1 VDGSYDN
8 DRPNRTPNHGGVGP
22 VTDAG
27 YSDGSPTNGR
37 RGNLVRFS
45 QIGRVL
51 VRHGF
56 GFVFDVRRDRR
67 EKRGARELLASNF
80 GVKLRQTLD
89 DLGPTFVKFGQVLST
104 RADII
109 PQGVLSELQKLQD
122 TVAPIPLEVAQAAI
136 EQELASSVGKLFV
149 EFDPVP
155 LGSAS
160 IGQVYKARL
169 YSGEVVAVKVQ
180 RPEAPGRVE
189 ADLALMK
196 DFAAL
201 LDARFGDRIFIDVRE
216 LVAEF
221 EGVIRRELD
230 YGTEAENARRF
241 AINFAGTPV
250 RIPKIYT
257 DLSTKRVLTMEFI
270 EGSRFYNLQPRLLAP
285 AERRRVATMGA
296 ATIFKMAF
304 EDGFFHGD
312 PHPANLVLTPE
323 GNLALLDFGMVGFLS
338 RGDIEA
344 LSRLFVAVIQY
355 DAAAA
360 LRSLEGLGIRYAS
373 EVREDLLQELGRFL
387 YRYSGLTVG
396 EVTLGQALSELI
408 SLIRRYRISMP
419 PVFPLLTK
427 ALVTAEA
434 LSRSIDPTI
443 NVYEIARPYASRLIR
458 ERYEPQSLLERS
470 QERTLE
476 YARYLEDYPEQ
487 IRQVLTA
494 LEDGEI
500 EVTLHNRGLDELTEE
515 VDVLANR
522 LVFVVVTAALLVGS
536 SLLEAFPRGD
546 PQVPYIGLHV
556 VSLLGFIVALVMATI
571 LLTIIFRS
579 RRL

>member
-1 VDGSYDN
+1 M
-8 DRPNRTPNHGGVGP
+8 RP
-22 VTDAG
+22 VTGVG
-27 YSDGSPTNGR
+27 YSDEFRTDGR

-45 QIGRVL
+45 QIGRIL

-67 EKRGARELLASNF
+67 EKRGAEELLAPNF
-80 GVKLRQTLD
+80 GVRLRRALD
-89 DLGPTFVKFGQVLST
+89 DLGPTFVKFGQLLST
-104 RADII
+104 RSDII
-109 PQGVLSELQKLQD
+109 PESILSELQKLQD
-122 TVAPIPLEVAQAAI
+122 TAAPIPLEVAQAVI
-136 EQELASSVGKLFV
+136 ERELGLPTEKLFA

-160 IGQVYKARL
+160 IGQVYEARL
-169 YSGEVVAVKVQ
+169 RGGEAVAVKVQ
-180 RPEAPGRVE
+180 RPEAQRRVA

-201 LDARFGDRIFIDVRE
+201 LDARFGDRIFIDVPG

-230 YGTEAENARRF
+230 YHAEAQNARRF
-241 AINFAGTPV
+241 AINFTGTPV
-250 RIPKIYT
+250 KIPKIYT
-257 DLSTKRVLTMEFI
+257 ELSTKRVLTMEFV
-270 EGSRFYNLQPRLLAP
+270 EGIRFYNLQPLLLAP

-296 ATIFKMAF
+296 DTIFKMAF

-323 GNLALLDFGMVGFLS
+323 GELALLDFGMVGFMS

-344 LSRLFVAVIQY
+344 LSRLFISVIQR

-360 LRSLEGLGIRYAS
+360 LRGLEGLGVRYAP
-373 EVREDLLQELGRFL
+373 EVREDLVQELREFL
-387 YRYSGLTVG
+387 YKYSGLSVG

-408 SLIRRYRISMP
+408 SLIRRYRLSVP

-427 ALVTAEA
+427 ALVTAEG

-443 NVYEIARPYASRLIR
+443 NVYEIARPYANRLLR
-458 ERYEPQSLLERS
+458 ERYEPQFLFERS
-470 QERTLE
+470 QERALE

-487 IRQVLTA
+487 LRQLLTE
-494 LEDGEI
+494 LEDGEL
-500 EVTLHNRGLDELTEE
+500 EVKFSHGGLDELSGE

-522 LVFVVVTAALLVGS
+522 LVFAVVTGALLIGS
-536 SLLEAFPRGD
+536 SFLGAFASGG
-546 PQVPYIGLHV
+546 PQVPYLGIPV
-556 VSLLGFIVALVMATI
+556 VAFVGFTLALVMATI
-571 LLTIIFRS
+571 LLTVIFRS

>member
-1 VDGSYDN
+1 MTEA
-8 DRPNRTPNHGGVGP
+8 R
-22 VTDAG
+22 
-27 YSDGSPTNGR
+27 YSDGFRTKGR
-37 RGNLVRFS
+37 RRNLVRFS
-45 QIGRVL
+45 QIARVL
-51 VRHGF
+51 ARHGF

-67 EKRGARELLASNF
+67 EKRGAEKLLAPNF
-80 GVKLRQTLD
+80 GVRLRRTLE
-89 DLGPTFVKFGQVLST
+89 DLGPTFVKFGQLLST

-109 PQGVLSELQKLQD
+109 PEGVLSELQKLQD
-122 TVAPIPLEVAQAAI
+122 TVAPIPLQVAQAVI
-136 EQELASSVGKLFV
+136 EQELASSVGKLFA

-169 YSGEVVAVKVQ
+169 YSGEDVAVKVQ

-196 DFAAL
+196 DFATL
-201 LDARFGDRIFIDVRE
+201 LDARFADRIFIDVRE

-230 YGTEAENARRF
+230 YGAEAQNGRRF

-250 RIPKIYT
+250 KIPKMYT
-257 DLSTKRVLTMEFI
+257 ELSTKRVLTMEFI
-270 EGSRFYNLQPRLLAP
+270 EGSRFYNLQPLLLAP
-285 AERRRVATMGA
+285 AERRRVAAMGA
-296 ATIFKMAF
+296 EAIFKMAF

-323 GNLALLDFGMVGFLS
+323 GELALFDFGMVGFLS

-344 LSRLFVAVIQY
+344 LSRLFIAVIQR
-355 DAAAA
+355 DADAA
-360 LRSLEGLGIRYAS
+360 LRGLEGLGIRYAS
-373 EVREDLLQELGRFL
+373 EVRGALVQELREL
-387 YRYSGLTVG
+387 LDKYSGLSVG

-408 SLIRRYRISMP
+408 SLVRRYRISAP

-427 ALVTAEA
+427 ALVTAES

-470 QERTLE
+470 QERAFE
-476 YARYLEDYPEQ
+476 YARYLEDSPEQ
-487 IRQVLTA
+487 IRQLLTA

-500 EVTLHNRGLDELTEE
+500 EVTLHNRGLDELIGE

-536 SLLEAFPRGD
+536 SLWEAVGSDD
-546 PQVPYIGLHV
+546 PEVTYLGFHV
-556 VSLLGFIVALVMATI
+556 VSLVGFTLALVMATI

>member
-1 VDGSYDN
+1 MTEA
-8 DRPNRTPNHGGVGP
+8 R
-22 VTDAG
+22 
-27 YSDGSPTNGR
+27 YSDGFRTKGR
-37 RGNLVRFS
+37 RRNLVRFS
-45 QIGRVL
+45 QIARVL
-51 VRHGF
+51 ARHGF

-67 EKRGARELLASNF
+67 EKRGAEKLLAPNF
-80 GVKLRQTLD
+80 GVRLRSTLE
-89 DLGPTFVKFGQVLST
+89 DLGPTFVKFGQLLST

-109 PQGVLSELQKLQD
+109 PEGVLSELQKLQD
-122 TVAPIPLEVAQAAI
+122 TVAPIPLQVAQAVI

-169 YSGEVVAVKVQ
+169 YSGEDVAVKVQ

-196 DFAAL
+196 DFATL
-201 LDARFGDRIFIDVRE
+201 LDARFADRIFIDVRE

-230 YGTEAENARRF
+230 YGAEAQNGRRF

-250 RIPKIYT
+250 KIPKMYT
-257 DLSTKRVLTMEFI
+257 ELSTKRVLTMEFI
-270 EGSRFYNLQPRLLAP
+270 EGSRFYNLQPLLLAP

-296 ATIFKMAF
+296 EAIFKMAF

-323 GNLALLDFGMVGFLS
+323 GELALFDFGMVGFLS

-344 LSRLFVAVIQY
+344 LSRLFIAVIQR
-355 DAAAA
+355 DADAA
-360 LRSLEGLGIRYAS
+360 LRGLEGLGIRYAS
-373 EVREDLLQELGRFL
+373 EVRGALVQELREFL
-387 YRYSGLTVG
+387 DRYSGLSVG

-408 SLIRRYRISMP
+408 SLVRRYRISAP

-427 ALVTAEA
+427 ALVTAES

-470 QERTLE
+470 RERAFE
-476 YARYLEDYPEQ
+476 YARYLEDSPEQ
-487 IRQVLTA
+487 IRQLLTA

-500 EVTLHNRGLDELTEE
+500 EVTLHNRGLDELIGE

-522 LVFVVVTAALLVGS
+522 LVFVVVTAALLIGS
-536 SLLEAFPRGD
+536 SLWEAVGSDD
-546 PQVPYIGLHV
+546 PEVTYLGFHV
-556 VSLLGFIVALVMATI
+556 VSLVGFILALVMATI

-579 RRL
+579 RRF